1 LALAGSAELREL
13 VDVSLGK
20 PVEPG
25 AFSAAIDSAC
35 ARHGRITPETS
46 RRLAGVRVL
55 LVEDHPINRQV
66 AREILAGEGAQ
77 VTVAGDGL
85 EAVELLRADPSAID
99 VVLMDVQMPRM
110 DGYDATREIRGS
122 LGLNSLP
129 VIAMTANASAEDRAD
144 AFAAGMNDHLAK
156 PVDVHAL
163 VAAVRRQLHDH
174 SGDAAPLAPVIA
186 EEPKPVLALERALA
200 RLAGN
205 LPLFR
210 QMARLFVQEQPG
222 SLARVREL
230 LAAGERSNAERAAH
244 TLKGV
249 AATMGAERLADAA
262 GRVERA
268 IRRRQGAEELERLLA
283 IAEAELE
290 SAIAALA
297 ATAGPEEVAVDS
309 GVPEDEF
316 DAEAFDSAI
325 SGVIAALREQDM
337 AAVDRFAELKT
348 LATAALLRRLAPAE
362 SALAR
367 LDFAT
372 ALAELSTLRQDS
384 GAATTRGAAS
394 P

>member
-1 LALAGSAELREL
+1 
-13 VDVSLGK
+13 
-20 PVEPG
+20 
-25 AFSAAIDSAC
+25 
-35 ARHGRITPETS
+35 
-46 RRLAGVRVL
+46 
-55 LVEDHPINRQV
+55 
-66 AREILAGEGAQ
+66 
-77 VTVAGDGL
+77 
-85 EAVELLRADPSAID
+85 
-99 VVLMDVQMPRM
+99 
-110 DGYDATREIRGS
+110 
-122 LGLNSLP
+122 
-129 VIAMTANASAEDRAD
+129 
-144 AFAAGMNDHLAK
+144 MNDHLAK

-210 QMARLFVQEQPG
+210 QMARLFVQEQRDSFAP
-222 SLARVREL
+222 VRKS
-230 LAAGERSNAERAAH
+230 LAAGERSDAERAAH

-268 IRRRQGAEELERLLA
+268 IRKHQSEEELERLLS
-283 IAEAELE
+283 IAEVELE

-297 ATAGPEEVAVDS
+297 AAAGPEEFVDDC

-316 DAEAFDSAI
+316 DAEAFDSVI
-325 SGVIAALREQDM
+325 TEVIAALREQDM
-337 AAVDRFAELKT
+337 AAVDLFAELRT
-348 LATAALLRRLAPAE
+348 LATDALLRRLASAE
-362 SALAR
+362 SALSR

-372 ALAELSTLRQDS
+372 ALAELSTLHQGS
-384 GAATTRGAAS
+384 GAAAMNGAAS